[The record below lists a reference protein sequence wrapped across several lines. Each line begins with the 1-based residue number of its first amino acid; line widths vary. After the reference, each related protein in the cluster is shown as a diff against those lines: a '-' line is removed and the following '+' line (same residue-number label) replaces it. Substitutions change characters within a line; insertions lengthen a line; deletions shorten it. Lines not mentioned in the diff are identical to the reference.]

1 MGLPYKQTR
10 IIQIA
15 FETVIVEMTNLIKD
29 VEKELLDKLDVENS
43 KSVEAR
49 VEAELRQSME
59 EALTNKNGGLDA
71 AVKKVE
77 DLLSEAMDKHELPK
91 AKSNADV

>member
-15 FETVIVEMTNLIKD
+15 FESVRAGMYNLITD
-29 VEKELLDKLDVENS
+29 VERELLNKLDVENS

-77 DLLSEAMDKHELPK
+77 ELLDKAMATHELPK
-91 AKSNADV
+91 AKSDADV

>member
-43 KSVEAR
+43 KGVEAR
-49 VEAELRQSME
+49 VEAELRKSME

-77 DLLSEAMDKHELPK
+77 DLLSEAMDKHELTK
-91 AKSNADV
+91 AKANADV

>member
-1 MGLPYKQTR
+1 
-10 IIQIA
+10 
-15 FETVIVEMTNLIKD
+15 
-29 VEKELLDKLDVENS
+29 
-43 KSVEAR
+43 
-49 VEAELRQSME
+49 ME

>member
-1 MGLPYKQTR
+1 MGLPYKETR

-15 FETVIVEMTNLIKD
+15 FETVLVGMTNLIKD

-43 KSVEAR
+43 KSIEAR
-49 VEAELRQSME
+49 IEAELRQSLK

-77 DLLSEAMDKHELPK
+77 QLFDEAMDKHELTK
-91 AKSNADV
+91 AKSDADV

>member
-15 FETVIVEMTNLIKD
+15 FESVRVGMSNLIKD
-29 VEKELLDKLDVENS
+29 VERELLDKLDVENS

-49 VEAELRQSME
+49 VEAELRLSME

-77 DLLSEAMDKHELPK
+77 ELLDKAMATHELPK

>member
-77 DLLSEAMDKHELPK
+77 DLLSEAMDKHELTK